1 MKFAALFCVL
11 ALPLSAAAQE
21 AQTASS
27 DTLEKLPVPAWG
39 KAIADSFSKPLH
51 PVIGGVATGGG
62 IGAGIGYDSPR
73 DASWFQNGKAMAT
86 YRRYWS
92 LEGEAGR
99 RYASKRSQIGAFG
112 AVRDMGRLD

>member
-11 ALPLSAAAQE
+11 ALPLSAAAQT
-21 AQTASS
+21 QTASS
-27 DTLEKLPVPAWG
+27 DTLENLPVPAWG

-62 IGAGIGYDSPR
+62 VGAGIGYDSRR

-92 LEGEAGR
+92 LEGEAGPR
-99 RYASKRSQIGAFG
+99 SASRSSQIGALG
-112 AVRDMGRLD
+112 ALRAMRRLCP